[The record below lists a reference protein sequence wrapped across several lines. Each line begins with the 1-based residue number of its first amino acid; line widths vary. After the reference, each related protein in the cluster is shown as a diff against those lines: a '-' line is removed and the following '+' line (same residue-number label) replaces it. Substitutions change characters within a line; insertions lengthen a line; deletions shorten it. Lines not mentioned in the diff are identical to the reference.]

1 MNFTTKKRV
10 FEVEMFIVYT
20 IYSPPDSSYHRSA
33 IIDVNSVKSMNFG
46 SESMLDG
53 SGSHHGGPFYVE
65 FFLRY

>member
-1 MNFTTKKRV
+1 
-10 FEVEMFIVYT
+10 MFIVYT

-53 SGSHHGGPFYVE
+53 SGSHHLEKTGGPFYVE